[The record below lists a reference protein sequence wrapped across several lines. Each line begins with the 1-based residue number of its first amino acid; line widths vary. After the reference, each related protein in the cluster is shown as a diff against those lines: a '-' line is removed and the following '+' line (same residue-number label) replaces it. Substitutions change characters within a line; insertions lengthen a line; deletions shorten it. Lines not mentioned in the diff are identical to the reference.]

1 MNHTNAD
8 DLRGPSVLISGV
20 DTDSDDEFEDAS
32 ALDGLRPMVSNLH
45 AVLEAATLSD
55 LPAALEAASFTAP
68 SAPTDS
74 PAPAPTMC
82 SHGSTLRVSTASTYG
97 DDVHA
102 SIGCDVPFALS
113 AIPPTGDGDLR
124 AALEAVSLFASN
136 ILASQTSGDLRA
148 ALASVSSFTSTV
160 LAHHLQPS
168 ADSSIESGPALSA
181 PHSTSQPPA
190 STATDAPSLV
200 DTAAATAAPVLCFH
214 DPTTLASSSC
224 PSSDYSVSA
233 YQPFEL
239 PSEFGQS
246 ALAHC
251 PFHTGPLLL
260 CSSAVSSDIS
270 CHPTMNLCPSLAF
283 LPWPPFAP
291 PWDYSFVFP
300 LAPAPPWCF
309 SSWFSPGP
317 WSPLDTV
324 LPVIGLFS
332 VLLLFLSDC
341 LMCCHH
347 CPSVWTL
354 SVASALPLLL
364 SEYFLCCHHCPSV
377 WTLGSAYTLHDRS
390 LLPPCLHFVF
400 PKSIPC
406 GGACS
411 IAPVLCLQHILPA
424 PVYYG
429 ACSLA
434 PILCFLLALHGHAHP
449 DILQPATLVPL
460 AILWQSSPSRVSVP
474 SALQPATP
482 VQVAQ
487 PSRVSTFA
495 SLQPLTSAKLVIDLP
510 PSWPHLRPCPTFDL
524 DSMLRVALA
533 LLLLVFSHWKWL
545 PASSSLHPAP
555 ASSFHPCL
563 PSLLA
568 TLWSQREH
576 LLVAPPWP
584 STAGLVLQREH
595 VPTVAPPWLSPLR
608 FIPPKEHSS
617 SFSPYLPLTQ
627 LLFQREHSLLPP
639 LLLFLGPVSAH
650 WQELSFGFILS
661 SLREC
666 SRQPS
671 LSALLLQ
678 EPPCFWPF
686 DDPLFSGITYP
697 MLLATAVND
706 SLCPHDISAS
716 LVYPPLAIVAPC
728 VPMPFWPALLLFL
741 AFASLQACYS
751 RTFSYHATVLPSFT
765 TFLFLLPCHLSTSY
779 VTSYIIRL
787 KQKQQYTQS
796 HPVAVTAMVPTN
808 NIESQTPKT
817 IKTLGRN
824 ATGLICPHCQRQ
836 TVTVVEDYVG
846 VGTVL
851 AVIVLAILFWPIC
864 WLPLCVPTC
873 KRTHHYCGQQ
883 TCQRKVG
890 ETRVCA

>member
-1 MNHTNAD
+1 MNPTYAD
-8 DLRGPSVLISGV
+8 DFRGPPALNSRV
-20 DTDSDDEFEDAS
+20 DADSDSGFVRIAPTSS
-32 ALDGLRPMVSNLH
+32 ANRRS
-45 AVLEAATLSD
+45 
-55 LPAALEAASFTAP
+55 LPDNRAILTDIPTAES

-168 ADSSIESGPALSA
+168 ADPSVESGTVPSA

-251 PFHTGPLLL
+251 PVHTGPLLL

-270 CHPTMNLCPSLAF
+270 CHPTMNLCPSLAL

-317 WSPLDTV
+317 WTPLVTV

-332 VLLLFLSDC
+332 VLILFLSD
-341 LMCCHH
+341 
-347 CPSVWTL
+347 
-354 SVASALPLLL
+354 
-364 SEYFLCCHHCPSV
+364 YFLCCHLCPSV
-377 WTLGSAYTLHDRS
+377 WTLGSARTLHDRS
-390 LLPPCLHFVF
+390 LLPPCLHFPS

-411 IAPVLCLQHILPA
+411 PAPVLCLQHVLPA
-424 PVYYG
+424 PIYYG
-429 ACSLA
+429 ARSLA
-434 PILCFLLALHGHAHP
+434 PILCFLLALHGQAHP

-474 SALQPATP
+474 SALQPATL
-482 VQVAQ
+482 VQVAILWPIP

-495 SLQPLTSAKLVIDLP
+495 SLQPLPSGKLVIDLP
-510 PSWPHLRPCPTFDL
+510 LPGPICGP
-524 DSMLRVALA
+524 V
-533 LLLLVFSHWKWL
+533 LLLILT
-545 PASSSLHPAP
+545 
-555 ASSFHPCL
+555 PCY
-563 PSLLA
+563 
-568 TLWSQREH
+568 
-576 LLVAPPWP
+576 
-584 STAGLVLQREH
+584 
-595 VPTVAPPWLSPLR
+595 
-608 FIPPKEHSS
+608 K
-617 SFSPYLPLTQ
+617 LPL
-627 LLFQREHSLLPP
+627 HS
-639 LLLFLGPVSAH
+639 F
-650 WQELSFGFILS
+650 
-661 SLREC
+661 
-666 SRQPS
+666 
-671 LSALLLQ
+671 
-678 EPPCFWPF
+678 
-686 DDPLFSGITYP
+686 Y
-697 MLLATAVND
+697 
-706 SLCPHDISAS
+706 
-716 LVYPPLAIVAPC
+716 
-728 VPMPFWPALLLFL
+728 
-741 AFASLQACYS
+741 
-751 RTFSYHATVLPSFT
+751 
-765 TFLFLLPCHLSTSY
+765 
-779 VTSYIIRL
+779 
-787 KQKQQYTQS
+787 
-796 HPVAVTAMVPTN
+796 
-808 NIESQTPKT
+808 
-817 IKTLGRN
+817 
-824 ATGLICPHCQRQ
+824 
-836 TVTVVEDYVG
+836 
-846 VGTVL
+846 
-851 AVIVLAILFWPIC
+851 
-864 WLPLCVPTC
+864 
-873 KRTHHYCGQQ
+873 
-883 TCQRKVG
+883 
-890 ETRVCA
+890 

>member
-1 MNHTNAD
+1 MNPTYAD
-8 DLRGPSVLISGV
+8 DFRGPPALNSRV
-20 DTDSDDEFEDAS
+20 DADSDSGFVRIAPTSS
-32 ALDGLRPMVSNLH
+32 ANRRS
-45 AVLEAATLSD
+45 
-55 LPAALEAASFTAP
+55 LPDNRAILTDIPTSES

-136 ILASQTSGDLRA
+136 ILAYQTSGDLRA

-251 PFHTGPLLL
+251 PVHTGPLLL

-317 WSPLDTV
+317 WTPLVTV

-390 LLPPCLHFVF
+390 LLPPYLHFPS

-406 GGACS
+406 G
-411 IAPVLCLQHILPA
+411 
-424 PVYYG
+424 G

-449 DILQPATLVPL
+449 DT
-460 AILWQSSPSRVSVP
+460 
-474 SALQPATP
+474 LQPATP
-482 VQVAQ
+482 VQVAILWSIQ
-487 PSRVSTFA
+487 PPRVSTFA

-545 PASSSLHPAP
+545 PASSSPHPAP

-595 VPTVAPPWLSPLR
+595 VPTVAPPWLSPL
-608 FIPPKEHSS
+608 
-617 SFSPYLPLTQ
+617 
-627 LLFQREHSLLPP
+627 
-639 LLLFLGPVSAH
+639 
-650 WQELSFGFILS
+650 
-661 SLREC
+661 
-666 SRQPS
+666 
-671 LSALLLQ
+671 
-678 EPPCFWPF
+678 CFWPF

-697 MLLATAVND
+697 ILLATAVND
-706 SLCPHDISAS
+706 YLCPHDISAS
-716 LVYPPLAIVAPC
+716 LVYPPLALLQQDFSLSRYSSTIFHYLSFSAS
-728 VPMPFWPALLLFL
+728 MPSVGSSFSGGDCLSPSASTLERECRGVSVSVESQSRDIFDSRSLYLFTSDPPPTSPL
-741 AFASLQACYS
+741 TSFGQISSLDS
-751 RTFSYHATVLPSFT
+751 R
-765 TFLFLLPCHLSTSY
+765 CHLSS
-779 VTSYIIRL
+779 
-787 KQKQQYTQS
+787 
-796 HPVAVTAMVPTN
+796 
-808 NIESQTPKT
+808 
-817 IKTLGRN
+817 
-824 ATGLICPHCQRQ
+824 
-836 TVTVVEDYVG
+836 
-846 VGTVL
+846 
-851 AVIVLAILFWPIC
+851 
-864 WLPLCVPTC
+864 LCFSSF
-873 KRTHHYCGQQ
+873 H
-883 TCQRKVG
+883 
-890 ETRVCA
+890 

>member
-32 ALDGLRPMVSNLH
+32 ALDGIRPTVSHLQ
-45 AVLEAATLSD
+45 AVLEAAALSD

-74 PAPAPTMC
+74 PAPTPTMC

-270 CHPTMNLCPSLAF
+270 CHPTLNLCPSLAF

-324 LPVIGLFS
+324 LPFIGLFS
-332 VLLLFLSDC
+332 VSLLFLLFSC
-341 LMCCHH
+341 TS
-347 CPSVWTL
+347 P
-354 SVASALPLLL
+354 LPTAQ
-364 SEYFLCCHHCPSV
+364 V
-377 WTLGSAYTLHDRS
+377 
-390 LLPPCLHFVF
+390 
-400 PKSIPC
+400 
-406 GGACS
+406 
-411 IAPVLCLQHILPA
+411 
-424 PVYYG
+424 
-429 ACSLA
+429 
-434 PILCFLLALHGHAHP
+434 
-449 DILQPATLVPL
+449 
-460 AILWQSSPSRVSVP
+460 AILWPI
-474 SALQPATP
+474 QPP
-482 VQVAQ
+482 
-487 PSRVSTFA
+487 RVSTFA
-495 SLQPLTSAKLVIDLP
+495 SLQPLTSAKLVLDLP

-765 TFLFLLPCHLSTSY
+765 TFLFLLPCHL
-779 VTSYIIRL
+779 L
-787 KQKQQYTQS
+787 
-796 HPVAVTAMVPTN
+796 VAVFLV
-808 NIESQTPKT
+808 
-817 IKTLGRN
+817 
-824 ATGLICPHCQRQ
+824 
-836 TVTVVEDYVG
+836 
-846 VGTVL
+846 
-851 AVIVLAILFWPIC
+851 VIVSVLLHLRLRGSVEVYRCQLRVSPVISLIHDPFTSLLQIHLLRHLLRHSVRFHLLILVAIFH
-864 WLPLCVPTC
+864 LCVFHLFT
-873 KRTHHYCGQQ
+873 RNVNSYNLDYHHLHFSSFQSGKIW
-883 TCQRKVG
+883 T
-890 ETRVCA
+890 

>member
-20 DTDSDDEFEDAS
+20 DTESDDEFEDAS
-32 ALDGLRPMVSNLH
+32 ALDGIRPTVSHLQ
-45 AVLEAATLSD
+45 AVLEAAALSD

-270 CHPTMNLCPSLAF
+270 CHPTLNLCPSLAF

-291 PWDYSFVFP
+291 PWDYSFGFP

-309 SSWFSPGP
+309 SSWF
-317 WSPLDTV
+317 
-324 LPVIGLFS
+324 
-332 VLLLFLSDC
+332 
-341 LMCCHH
+341 
-347 CPSVWTL
+347 
-354 SVASALPLLL
+354 
-364 SEYFLCCHHCPSV
+364 
-377 WTLGSAYTLHDRS
+377 
-390 LLPPCLHFVF
+390 
-400 PKSIPC
+400 
-406 GGACS
+406 
-411 IAPVLCLQHILPA
+411 
-424 PVYYG
+424 
-429 ACSLA
+429 
-434 PILCFLLALHGHAHP
+434 
-449 DILQPATLVPL
+449 
-460 AILWQSSPSRVSVP
+460 
-474 SALQPATP
+474 
-482 VQVAQ
+482 
-487 PSRVSTFA
+487 
-495 SLQPLTSAKLVIDLP
+495 
-510 PSWPHLRPCPTFDL
+510 
-524 DSMLRVALA
+524 
-533 LLLLVFSHWKWL
+533 
-545 PASSSLHPAP
+545 
-555 ASSFHPCL
+555 
-563 PSLLA
+563 

-595 VPTVAPPWLSPLR
+595 VPTVAPPWLSPT
-608 FIPPKEHSS
+608 P
-617 SFSPYLPLTQ
+617 SF
-627 LLFQREHSLLPP
+627 
-639 LLLFLGPVSAH
+639 
-650 WQELSFGFILS
+650 
-661 SLREC
+661 
-666 SRQPS
+666 
-671 LSALLLQ
+671 LLLQ
-678 EPPCFWPF
+678 
-686 DDPLFSGITYP
+686 STITFAP
-697 MLLATAVND
+697 MT
-706 SLCPHDISAS
+706 
-716 LVYPPLAIVAPC
+716 Y
-728 VPMPFWPALLLFL
+728 LLLW
-741 AFASLQACYS
+741 S
-751 RTFSYHATVLPSFT
+751 T
-765 TFLFLLPCHLSTSY
+765 LLL
-779 VTSYIIRL
+779 R
-787 KQKQQYTQS
+787 
-796 HPVAVTAMVPTN
+796 
-808 NIESQTPKT
+808 
-817 IKTLGRN
+817 
-824 ATGLICPHCQRQ
+824 
-836 TVTVVEDYVG
+836 
-846 VGTVL
+846 
-851 AVIVLAILFWPIC
+851 
-864 WLPLCVPTC
+864 
-873 KRTHHYCGQQ
+873 
-883 TCQRKVG
+883 
-890 ETRVCA
+890 

>member
-1 MNHTNAD
+1 MARLSGR
-8 DLRGPSVLISGV
+8 LRRLAEEVGAMRTKPESES
-20 DTDSDDEFEDAS
+20 
-32 ALDGLRPMVSNLH
+32 
-45 AVLEAATLSD
+45 
-55 LPAALEAASFTAP
+55 
-68 SAPTDS
+68 
-74 PAPAPTMC
+74 
-82 SHGSTLRVSTASTYG
+82 ASTREFRAGGPRKSSAYVG
-97 DDVHA
+97 FIVAISSPIDETGPAVRVRAQLLQHK
-102 SIGCDVPFALS
+102 LS
-113 AIPPTGDGDLR
+113 VNRSRGQRSERLSGARPNLIPIPCLPPT
-124 AALEAVSLFASN
+124 SLPTK
-136 ILASQTSGDLRA
+136 L
-148 ALASVSSFTSTV
+148 V
-160 LAHHLQPS
+160 PS
-168 ADSSIESGPALSA
+168 ADSSIESGTVPSA

-190 STATDAPSLV
+190 SIV
-200 DTAAATAAPVLCFH
+200 DTAAATAAPVLWFH

-251 PFHTGPLLL
+251 PVHTGPLPL

-270 CHPTMNLCPSLAF
+270 CHPTLNLCPSLAF

-291 PWDYSFVFP
+291 PWDYSFGFP

-364 SEYFLCCHHCPSV
+364 SEYFLCCHPCPSV
-377 WTLGSAYTLHDRS
+377 WTLGSARTLHDRS
-390 LLPPCLHFVF
+390 LLPPYLHFVF

-406 GGACS
+406 GGGGACS

-434 PILCFLLALHGHAHP
+434 PIHCFLRALHGQAHP
-449 DILQPATLVPL
+449 QALQPATPVQV
-460 AILWQSSPSRVSVP
+460 AILWSLQPSRVSVP
-474 SALQPATP
+474 SALQPAIP
-482 VQVAQ
+482 VQVAILWSLQ

-545 PASSSLHPAP
+545 PASSSPHPAP

-617 SFSPYLPLTQ
+617 FFSPYLPLTQ

-650 WQELSFGFILS
+650 WQELSFGFILP

-671 LSALLLQ
+671 PSALLLQ

-686 DDPLFSGITYP
+686 LLSVPHRLLGHLQALFQLSWTFDDDDPLLSGITYP
-697 MLLATAVND
+697 ILLATAVND
-706 SLCPHDISAS
+706 YLCPHDISAS

-765 TFLFLLPCHLSTSY
+765 TFLFLLPCHL
-779 VTSYIIRL
+779 L
-787 KQKQQYTQS
+787 
-796 HPVAVTAMVPTN
+796 VAVFLV
-808 NIESQTPKT
+808 
-817 IKTLGRN
+817 
-824 ATGLICPHCQRQ
+824 
-836 TVTVVEDYVG
+836 
-846 VGTVL
+846 
-851 AVIVLAILFWPIC
+851 VIVSVLLHLRLRGSVEGIG
-864 WLPLCVPTC
+864 VS
-873 KRTHHYCGQQ
+873 
-883 TCQRKVG
+883 
-890 ETRVCA
+890 